1 MLLDNGTEIIWVL
14 SAGSVSKTM
23 KEVKNGLLTGL
34 TLQLAIGPV
43 FFFITNLALQKSVLD
58 GFAGVLAVT
67 IVDGLYI
74 ALSILGIG
82 RVLKNAKFKKGFG
95 ILSSLLLILFGSL
108 ILKSISDSSVVSSTI
123 SSESDILA
131 SFSSVF
137 LITVF
142 NPMTIVFFTGLF
154 TAKAIEYNY
163 SKKQLAL
170 FGFGTGFATF
180 AFMGLS
186 VIIFSSIR
194 GLVPSDVMQI
204 LNGVV
209 GVLLVGYGIQRFFT
223 ILTTKIP

>member
-1 MLLDNGTEIIWVL
+1 
-14 SAGSVSKTM
+14 M
-23 KEVKNGLLTGL
+23 KEIKNGFITGL

-67 IVDGLYI
+67 IVDCLYI

-82 RVLKNAKFKKGFG
+82 RLLENAEFKKGFG
-95 ILSSLLLILFGSL
+95 IISSVILILFGIL
-108 ILKSISDSSVVSSTI
+108 IVKSVLDSSTVPSAI
-123 SSESDILA
+123 SSASDILA
-131 SFSSVF
+131 SFTSVF
-137 LITVF
+137 LITIF

-194 GLVPSDVMQI
+194 GLVPLNVMLI

>member
-1 MLLDNGTEIIWVL
+1 MQEI
-14 SAGSVSKTM
+14 
-23 KEVKNGLLTGL
+23 KNGFLTGL

-67 IVDGLYI
+67 IVDCLYI
-74 ALSILGIG
+74 TLSILGIG
-82 RVLKNAKFKKGFG
+82 RLLENAEFKKGFG
-95 ILSSLLLILFGSL
+95 IISSVILILFGIL
-108 ILKSISDSSVVSSTI
+108 ILKSVFDSSTVPSAI

-131 SFSSVF
+131 SFTSVF
-137 LITVF
+137 LITIF
-142 NPMTIVFFTGLF
+142 NPMTIVFFSGMF

-186 VIIFSSIR
+186 VIIFSSVR
-194 GLVPSDVMQI
+194 GLVPGDIMLI